1 MMLSISRLSLLLAL
15 AFVPVAG
22 ASAQRVAPGGRGAQ
36 GDPAARRVLEQR
48 FRERFEQVLKQRL
61 SLSDSQLA
69 RVVAVNARL
78 DARRRELFTEE
89 RAVRGEM
96 RDAMKGGDDAA
107 SQEQVAKLLE
117 RAMKVQR
124 ARLELVET
132 EQRELS
138 AFLTPLQ
145 RARYLG
151 LQEQLR
157 RRIDDMRRRAA
168 GDSADDPFSNA
179 PPADGRGRRRI
190 PPRPG
195 TPG

>member
-1 MMLSISRLSLLLAL
+1 MMLSINRVFLLLVLSL
-15 AFVPVAG
+15 VPVAG
-22 ASAQRVAPGGRGAQ
+22 ASAQRVPPGGRGAQ

-61 SLSDSQLA
+61 SLTDSQLA
-69 RVVAVNARL
+69 RVIAVNARL
-78 DARRRELFTEE
+78 DGKRRELFMEE

-107 SQEQVAKLLE
+107 AQEQVAKLLE

-157 RRIDDMRRRAA
+157 RRVDDMRRRAA
-168 GDSADDPFSNA
+168 GDSADDPFSNG
-179 PPADGRGRRRI
+179 PPPEGKGRRRM
-190 PPRPG
+190 PQRPG
-195 TPG
+195 APG